1 MQEEIQL
8 RTLAEEKIEEQAK
21 IINNY
26 QNIEKALEMQ
36 KKKLARNHSNDEGL
50 ASLLTAKYS

>member
-36 KKKLARNHSNDEGL
+36 KKKQAKIHSNDEGL